1 MTYSYDN
8 RNQLVASS
16 DGSSYAWRPR
26 GVLASETRSGTTV
39 AHAYSARNQPVSIGA
54 TTYVH
59 DALGREAL
67 RNSTQVF
74 RYAGLSATPS
84 MFGNQSYAT
93 AEGVVV
99 ASKVP
104 GSAIASVHINDQVR
118 GDYSA
123 SLHPTA
129 ATLIAHR
136 GYSPFGVSTAE
147 SGAALPRIGFQGD
160 WSDPTT
166 RLVHADR
173 RVYDPAISV
182 FTTRDELARG
192 AAGSP
197 GHNRY
202 LYGAASPLVHTDRS
216 GNNAIPLPVPDV
228 FDAVK
233 GGFDAVKGGL
243 AGVGAG
249 VGAGVAWVGGKAV
262 AAAGLLGVGAAVV
275 GVFAIGFGI
284 GYALAAA
291 VSWAWNAGARA
302 DGLPGCVRCGPIVRP
317 VEKPPPVGPLPVP
330 EFVPIEFP
338 AGTPLTGVGAIE
350 TLMDS
355 AAQSSGSNVAAV
367 VSVVGAAASGL
378 LAVDGFSEAAD
389 EQYAAAAG
397 GVSAGGQSGG
407 GCGSGGLD
415 LGDAVELAL
424 DLYDQ
429 LRPDDAMPGVP
440 WLSPGGGRCGGGG
453 SDRTDPPQRDATEA
467 AAAVPKTNLHHTV
480 PREILKQL
488 PEDVASNPLVRG
500 RAGAPNRWAIP
511 EDLHKAIHQGAG
523 GGAYNQAWK
532 DALEALGREPT
543 VDDVLRLREQI
554 TKQFGIDGY
563 GPG

>member
-1 MTYSYDN
+1 
-8 RNQLVASS
+8 
-16 DGSSYAWRPR
+16 
-26 GVLASETRSGTTV
+26 V

-84 MFGNQSYAT
+84 SFGNQSYAT
-93 AEGVVV
+93 ADGVVL

-104 GSAIASVHINDQVR
+104 GSAIASVHLNDHLR
-118 GDYSA
+118 GDYNA

-147 SGAALPRIGFQGD
+147 SGAALSRIGFQGD

-173 RVYDPAISV
+173 RVYDPATSV

-216 GNNAIPLPVPDV
+216 GNIAIPVPLPDV

-249 VGAGVAWVGGKAV
+249 VGAGVAWVGGKAA

-284 GYALAAA
+284 GYALAAGF
-291 VSWAWNAGARA
+291 SWAWSGGTQA
-302 DGLPGCVRCGPIVRP
+302 DGLPGCVRCGPVDGP
-317 VEKPPPVGPLPVP
+317 LKPPPVEKQLPLT
-330 EFVPIEFP
+330 EFVPVEFP
-338 AGTPLTGVGAIE
+338 AGTPLTGLGAAE

-355 AAQSSGSNVAAV
+355 AALSSGSNVAAV

-389 EQYAAAAG
+389 EQYAEAARD
-397 GVSAGGQSGG
+397 GVAGGQQGD
-407 GCGSGGLD
+407 GCGRGGLD
-415 LGDAVELAL
+415 VGDAVELAL
-424 DLYDQ
+424 DIYEQ
-429 LRPDDAMPGVP
+429 LRPDDALPGVP
-440 WLSPGGGRCGGGG
+440 WLSPGGKSHCSAASDDSARESSRPDRVSPSPAAPRLATNSLPVHAPG
-453 SDRTDPPQRDATEA
+453 SLSAAEA
-467 AAAVPKTNLHHTV
+467 RSFYWQGENAIASLGDDLAA
-480 PREILKQL
+480 
-488 PEDVASNPLVRG
+488 RG
-500 RAGAPNRWAIP
+500 VG
-511 EDLHKAIHQGAG
+511 
-523 GGAYNQAWK
+523 
-532 DALEALGREPT
+532 LEARAREMFETRNALRSHVRDLMSDQNAADYLRRTSPNLTWDEMVARKAGQGLSGDDIYEAIINTSSTSNAGVDAAFGGR
-543 VDDVLRLREQI
+543 R
-554 TKQFGIDGY
+554 
-563 GPG
+563 